1 MASKL
6 KAWFAY
12 RVAESIRWNTV
23 SAALLIPGGA
33 LATFLTYWIVWG
45 MVALGLGRLFDLSW
59 TTIHVMAAVFI
70 VAIFVWQF
78 TAGRYFEETY
88 ALTRDEHAEQKV
100 AMSRAVGGGMA
111 LLLDMQV
118 ASMFIR
124 VVTLMFLMGPRML
137 GASVKL
143 WLRVKRLKQMDV
155 AASGRVVAF
164 LLKAQGRV
172 DIEDIAQRFPDSDVV
187 KIVQP
192 LEDFDGVVFMQ
203 QDGSVALTLAPRL
216 VEDFEGWTTAD

>member
-33 LATFLTYWIVWG
+33 LVTFLTYWIVWG
-45 MVALGLGRLFDLSW
+45 MVAFGLGRLFDLSW

-70 VAIFVWQF
+70 VVIFVWQF

-100 AMSRAVGGGMA
+100 ALARATGHGWA
-111 LLLDMQV
+111 LLLDLEV
-118 ASMFIR
+118 ASMLVR
-124 VVTLMFLMGPRML
+124 ALTMTFLMGPRML
-137 GASVKL
+137 GASIQL
-143 WLRVKRLKQMDV
+143 WYRVNRLKKMNV
-155 AASGRVVAF
+155 ASCGRVVAF
-164 LLKAQGRV
+164 LLKSQGRV
-172 DIEDIAQRFPDSDVV
+172 DIEDIAKKFPDSD
-187 KIVQP
+187 ILDLVQP
-192 LEDFDGVVFMQ
+192 LADFDGVVFLQ
-203 QDGSVALTLAPRL
+203 KDSLALTLAPRL
-216 VEDFEGWTTAD
+216 VEDFSEWSVEN